1 MNIKREV
8 IICVSVVLALFL
20 IIGII
25 YAVKQ
30 SKEDYT
36 EKLISVLSE
45 KNETTAQEIFSFE
58 FARAYVF
65 NDLYISGDG
74 LADKYG
80 LDISISEVEAGVSE
94 NIQRI
99 VFVDEAGNFVY
110 EFQCNARDVIMPH
123 KALIIYPETVIK
135 KEATQEKAIVINF
148 ESSEFYDH

>member
-8 IICVSVVLALFL
+8 IICVSVVLALSL

-36 EKLISVLSE
+36 EKIISVLSE
-45 KNETTAQEIFSFE
+45 KDETTVKEIFSFE

-74 LADKYG
+74 LAVKYN
-80 LDISISEVEAGVSE
+80 LNLSISEVEAGVSE
-94 NIQRI
+94 NIQRV

-123 KALIIYPETVIK
+123 KALVIYPETVIQ

-148 ESSEFYDH
+148 ESSEFYDN

>member
-8 IICVSVVLALFL
+8 IICVSVVLALSL

-36 EKLISVLSE
+36 EKIISVLSE
-45 KNETTAQEIFSFE
+45 KNETTVQEIFSFE
-58 FARAYVF
+58 FAKAYVF

-74 LADKYG
+74 LAGKYN
-80 LDISISEVEAGVSE
+80 LNISISEVEAGVSE
-94 NIQRI
+94 NIQRV

-123 KALIIYPETVIK
+123 KALVIYPETVIQ

-148 ESSEFYDH
+148 ESSEFYDN